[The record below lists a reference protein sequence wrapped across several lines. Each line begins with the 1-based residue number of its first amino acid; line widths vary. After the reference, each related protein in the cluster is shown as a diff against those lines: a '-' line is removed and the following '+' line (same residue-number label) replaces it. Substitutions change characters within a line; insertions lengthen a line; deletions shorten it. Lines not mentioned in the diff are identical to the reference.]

1 MHYQVCVDHLFQ
13 ILGLLAYLFS
23 EKKKKKK
30 KEIKRN
36 KFFPKNEHNSPPET

>member
-23 EKKKKKK
+23 EKKKKRN
-30 KEIKRN
+30 KRN
-36 KFFPKNEHNSPPET
+36 NFFPKNEHFSPPDT

>member
-23 EKKKKKK
+23 EKKKKKRN
-30 KEIKRN
+30 KRN
-36 KFFPKNEHNSPPET
+36 NFFPKNEHFSPPDT